1 MLVRGLSEN
10 TLAPM
15 AYVEMG
21 TFADFSYKQNNVV
34 DASVCYCVTRIGWL
48 YESKET
54 SSLNG
59 KESVCMTKK

>member
-1 MLVRGLSEN
+1 
-10 TLAPM
+10 M

-54 SSLNG
+54 SSIYG
-59 KESVCMTKK
+59 KESVCMMKN